1 MITGFI
7 TAAREAVIR
16 MVVRGSSGHEVTV
29 DAVIDT
35 GFTGWLTLS
44 PALIGTLGLPFVG
57 TTRATL
63 SDGSEVSIDVFAA
76 TVVWDSRDRQ
86 VTVLATEGGV
96 LVGMAML
103 FGFRLTLDGAVGG
116 PVQIEALP

>member
-1 MITGFI
+1 MITGII
-7 TAAREAVIR
+7 TAAREAVIQ
-16 MVVRGSSGHEVTV
+16 MAVRGPSGHTVAV

-35 GFTGWLTLS
+35 GFTGWLTLPTS
-44 PALIGTLGLPFVG
+44 LIGTLGLPFAG

-63 SDGSEVSIDVFAA
+63 SDGSEVAIDVFAA
-76 TVVWDSRDRQ
+76 TVVWDSRDRP
-86 VTVLATEGGV
+86 VTVLATDGGV

-103 FGFRLTLDGAVGG
+103 LGFRLTIEGAIGG

>member
-1 MITGFI
+1 MITGII
-7 TAAREAVIR
+7 TVAREAVIR
-16 MVVRGSSGHEVTV
+16 LVVRGPSYHEVTV

-35 GFTGWLTLS
+35 GFTGWLTLP
-44 PALIGTLGLPFVG
+44 PALVGTLGLPFAG

-63 SDGSEVSIDVFAA
+63 SDGSEVAIDVFAA
-76 TVVWDSRDRQ
+76 TAVWDSRDRQ

-103 FGFRLTLDGAVGG
+103 FGFRLTLEGTVGG
-116 PVQIEALP
+116 LVQIEALP